1 MQSAR
6 QRKVHKGIK
15 MKKYIKTIFV
25 ICSLAITVLACGLP
39 AAATPPV
46 IVLPPTLPP
55 LVEPVEL
62 KSTPFSE
69 ESQVPVYKITAQI
82 HPSVQ
87 AFNAY
92 VKSVVEAEISAFKG
106 GMAEMPETPISAG
119 SSFDIQYAL
128 IGQKGSVWS
137 IQFNIMG
144 YSDGAAHPYT
154 YSITVNYDLQNIKPL
169 TMDDVFLPG
178 SNYLQVLS
186 DISKTELTNRNMG
199 YDPAVSPGAEPT
211 PQNYRNWNVSN
222 EGFFVITF
230 DQGQVGPYAAGP
242 QVITIP
248 FSALTA
254 VINAQGPLA
263 PYLP

>member
-1 MQSAR
+1 
-6 QRKVHKGIK
+6 
-15 MKKYIKTIFV
+15 MKNPIKTIFV
-25 ICSLAITVLACGLP
+25 ICSLAVTMFACKLP
-39 AAATPPV
+39 GASTPGV
-46 IVLPPTLPP
+46 VLPPTLPP
-55 LVEPVEL
+55 LVGPFEL
-62 KSTPFSE
+62 KSTPLNE
-69 ESQVPVYKITAQI
+69 ESQLPVYKITAQI
-82 HPSVQ
+82 PYVDPSTHPNVQ

-92 VKSVVEAEISAFKG
+92 LKSVVEAEIAAFKG

-119 SSFDIQYAL
+119 SSFDIGYTL
-128 IGQKGSVWS
+128 IGQKGNIWS
-137 IQFNIMG
+137 IQFNILG

-169 TMDDVFLPG
+169 TLEDVFLPG

-186 DISKTELTNRNMG
+186 DISKTELTNRNIG
-199 YDPAVSPGAEPT
+199 YDPAVSPGAEPM
-211 PQNYRNWNVSN
+211 PQNYKNWNASN

-230 DQGQVGPYAAGP
+230 NQGQVGPYAAGP

-263 PYLP
+263 PYLQ

>member
-1 MQSAR
+1 
-6 QRKVHKGIK
+6 
-15 MKKYIKTIFV
+15 MKTKLKNIPV
-25 ICSLAITVLACGLP
+25 ICALTVAILACGLP
-39 AAATPPV
+39 GAATPPV
-46 IVLPPTLPP
+46 NVLPPTLAP
-55 LVEPVEL
+55 LTEPVEL

-82 HPSVQ
+82 PYLEPSTHPSVQ

-92 VKSVVEAEISAFKG
+92 VKAVVEAEIAAFKG

-128 IGQKGSVWS
+128 IGQKGNIWS

-169 TMDDVFLPG
+169 TLDDVFLPG

-186 DISKTELTNRNMG
+186 DISKTELTNRNVG
-199 YDPAVSPGAEPT
+199 YDAAFSQGAEPT
-211 PQNYRNWNVSN
+211 PQNYKNWNVSN

-230 DQGQVGPYAAGP
+230 IQGQVGPYAAGP

-248 FSALTA
+248 FSALAA

-263 PYLP
+263 PYLQ

>member
-1 MQSAR
+1 M
-6 QRKVHKGIK
+6 
-15 MKKYIKTIFV
+15 KTILKNIPV
-25 ICSLAITVLACGLP
+25 ICALTLAILACGLP

-46 IVLPPTLPP
+46 NVLPPTLPP
-55 LVEPVEL
+55 LVGPFEL
-62 KSTPFSE
+62 KSTPLNE
-69 ESQVPVYKITAQI
+69 ENQVPVYKITAEI
-82 HPSVQ
+82 PYVDPSTHPNVQ

-92 VKSVVEAEISAFKG
+92 LKSVVEAEIAAFKG

-119 SSFDIQYAL
+119 SSFDIGYTL
-128 IGQKGSVWS
+128 IGQKGNIWS

-169 TMDDVFLPG
+169 TLEDVFLPG

-186 DISKTELTNRNMG
+186 DLSKTELTNRNMG
-199 YDPAVSPGAEPT
+199 YDPAVSQGAEPT
-211 PQNYRNWNVSN
+211 PQNYKNWNASN

-230 DQGQVGPYAAGP
+230 NQGQVAPYAAGP

-263 PYLP
+263 PYLQ